1 MLITGSHRFT
11 YGYFPKKM
19 LSKNR
24 KGKLGFFIIKFRF
37 YKDSYVSQFM
47 NKYFAM
53 QKNKII
59 LSRKKSFGTCFL
71 PRRNVTFLLHLNI
84 ALKGNCSQIYSESDA
99 TISFRKYN
107 IHNHSNEKKI
117 EVDSRHQVW
126 GSLKN
131 IKISKK

>member
-19 LSKNR
+19 LSKHR
-24 KGKLGFFIIKFRF
+24 KGKLGFFRF
-37 YKDSYVSQFM
+37 YKDSYVSEFM

-59 LSRKKSFGTCFL
+59 LSRKKSFGTRFL

-84 ALKGNCSQIYSESDA
+84 AQKGNCSQIYSESDA

-126 GSLKN
+126 GSLKKN

>member
-1 MLITGSHRFT
+1 MTSTATDSISSWVKYWRLMLTIPYSHPLFIVHINKFQVQKVNDLRTPKDKGKKLMLITGSHRFT

-19 LSKNR
+19 LSKHR
-24 KGKLGFFIIKFRF
+24 KGKLGFFRF

-59 LSRKKSFGTCFL
+59 LSRKKSFGTRFL

-84 ALKGNCSQIYSESDA
+84 A
-99 TISFRKYN
+99 
-107 IHNHSNEKKI
+107 
-117 EVDSRHQVW
+117 
-126 GSLKN
+126 
-131 IKISKK
+131 

>member
-1 MLITGSHRFT
+1 MGEILEVDVNNTLFPPTVHCSYTNKFQVQKVNDLRTPKDKGKKLMLITGSHRFT

-19 LSKNR
+19 LSKHR
-24 KGKLGFFIIKFRF
+24 KGKLGFFRF

-59 LSRKKSFGTCFL
+59 LSRKKSFGTRFL

-84 ALKGNCSQIYSESDA
+84 A
-99 TISFRKYN
+99 
-107 IHNHSNEKKI
+107 
-117 EVDSRHQVW
+117 
-126 GSLKN
+126 
-131 IKISKK
+131 